1 VLLVVRAL
9 RTGRLRLWMSVGAV
23 VGVGLQNKDL
33 AGFLAVAV
41 IVGLVITRRRE
52 VLTSRYLWL
61 GALLA
66 VAIAAPAIAWQA
78 THGFP
83 QWQVAQAQR
92 HGTGPAK
99 YVLDQLLI
107 LNPALLPAIVRGTRA
122 LWRARPYRS
131 LMWTFALLEVFFLA
145 TGGKAYYPAP
155 MLILLA
161 VAGLASTPTTVPTD
175 GGTRR
180 ADRRRTVARY
190 VTFAA
195 FGALLLPAV
204 LPVLPESVFAA
215 SPYAGQE
222 DARATIGWPQLAQQ
236 VDRVIARAGIDH
248 ADTILLTNS
257 YGEAGALEH
266 FGHSGLPLY
275 SGHNSLWYYGPP
287 PARTGHAVTV
297 GYDLHTLGAWFA
309 QCRIAAH
316 LRTPYGLDNQENEV
330 PIAICAR
337 PRAPWTRLWPQLR
350 HND

>member
-1 VLLVVRAL
+1 
-9 RTGRLRLWMSVGAV
+9 V

-33 AGFLAVAV
+33 PGFLALALLL
-41 IVGLVITRRRE
+41 GLLITRRRE

-99 YVLDQLLI
+99 YVLEQLLI

-122 LWRARPYRS
+122 LWRTDRYRP
-131 LMWTFALLEVFFLA
+131 LVWTFALLELFFLA

-161 VAGLASTPTTVPTD
+161 VAGLAMTPSNRPVGD
-175 GGTRR
+175 AARR
-180 ADRRRTVARY
+180 VGRRRTLLRY
-190 VTFAA
+190 GAFAA

-215 SPYAGQE
+215 SPYAGQD

-236 VDRVIARAGIDH
+236 VATVIATASIDRAH
-248 ADTILLTNS
+248 SVLLTSS
-257 YGEAGALEH
+257 YGEAGALER
-266 FGHSGLPLY
+266 FSHSDLPIY
-275 SGHNSLWYYGPP
+275 SGHNSLWYYGRPSDD
-287 PARTGHAVTV
+287 TGQVVTL
-297 GYDLHTLGAWFA
+297 GYDLHTLAAWFA
-309 QCRIAAH
+309 QCRVAAH
-316 LRTPYGLDNQENEV
+316 VHTPYGLDNQENGA
-330 PIAICAR
+330 PIAICGR
-337 PRAPWTRLWPQLR
+337 PRSTWAQLWPQVR
-350 HND
+350 HNE